1 VAQLPDRRR
10 IPQPEI
16 GADQIDG
23 VRAGVTGNRVG
34 ERPESGL
41 ALERALAAENPTD
54 FVTAKEIMASGRVA
68 LAGGDNDGATA
79 RLRSGIDLLARL
91 DLPLDAAELTLTLAR
106 AHASG
111 APRLAVAEA
120 QSALTAFDDLGA
132 TALADSAAA
141 LLRSLGAAGQRRPRT
156 DDTLTKR
163 EREVMRLVATG
174 MSNPEIARR
183 LFISPK
189 TVAHHVS
196 GGLAKLGL
204 RNRAEVAAYWSRT
217 SDQPG

>member
-1 VAQLPDRRR
+1 
-10 IPQPEI
+10 
-16 GADQIDG
+16 
-23 VRAGVTGNRVG
+23 
-34 ERPESGL
+34 
-41 ALERALAAENPTD
+41 
-54 FVTAKEIMASGRVA
+54 
-68 LAGGDNDGATA
+68 
-79 RLRSGIDLLARL
+79 
-91 DLPLDAAELTLTLAR
+91 AR

-141 LLRSLGAAGQRRPRT
+141 LLRSLGAAGRRRPRT
-156 DDTLTKR
+156 DDALTKR

-204 RNRAEVAAYWSRT
+204 RNRVEVAAYWSRT
-217 SDQPG
+217 SDGPGNPAGR